1 MKGKSIYEKMLD
13 LTNHQKYTNRYHL
26 TPAWMVIIKKKKMT
40 NIGKDVEN
48 GELLWTVGEYVNYY
62 SYPIK

>member
-1 MKGKSIYEKMLD
+1 
-13 LTNHQKYTNRYHL
+13 
-26 TPAWMVIIKKKKMT
+26 MVIIKKKKMT